1 MMVVPISAGVISLKD
16 PDNKKYIKL
25 GVTGVAVIVVS
36 LLFFFL
42 MFRLPE
48 LSRFLAVVAGIL
60 TPFLY
65 GAVIAYVLA
74 PVCNRF
80 EGLLAGIP
88 PLKEK
93 QGLRSALSI
102 MLSLALAVLIIW
114 ALVMLVIPQVW
125 ESIVAIANAIPGQLA
140 NANRWLHRVL
150 EDQPQLQTLW
160 DSVYSTAVEKFNEW
174 MQTGLMPTVNTLIT
188 QITTQLAAFF
198 SVLKNLFLG
207 VLISIYFLASR
218 KVFAVQARMALYGVF
233 PRRAASLIE
242 DEFHYA
248 DKMFNGF
255 LMGKLVDSAIIG
267 LICFAATSL
276 MGFESAALISVVVGV
291 TNIIPFFGPFIGAIP
306 SALLLLLE
314 NPMHCVYFLVFIV
327 ILQQVDGNLIG
338 PKILGNTTGLSSFW
352 VLFSILLFGGLWGIV
367 GMIVGVPLFAVIYD
381 IARRLIRFGLKKH
394 GSADL
399 LAEPNKDI
407 APSGGPEKKE

>member
-1 MMVVPISAGVISLKD
+1 MRD

-25 GVTGVAVIVVS
+25 GVTIVAVIAVGL
-36 LLFFFL
+36 LLFFL
-42 MFRLPE
+42 LFRLPE
-48 LSRFLAVVAGIL
+48 LSRYLAVVVGIL

-65 GAVIAYVLA
+65 GAVIAYVLS
-74 PVCNRF
+74 PLCNRL
-80 EGLLAGIP
+80 EALLAKVP
-88 PLKEK
+88 PLAEK
-93 QGLRSALSI
+93 KGLRSAAAIL
-102 MLSLALAVLIIW
+102 LSLVLAILVIW

-140 NANRWLHRVL
+140 NANRWLHKVL

-160 DSVYSTAVEKFNEW
+160 DSVYSTAVNKFNEW

-207 VLISIYFLASR
+207 ILISIYFLASR
-218 KVFAVQARMALYGVF
+218 KLFAVQAKMVLYGVF
-233 PRRAASLIE
+233 PRRAAALIE
-242 DEFHYA
+242 DEVHYA

-255 LMGKLVDSAIIG
+255 LLGKLVDSAIIG
-267 LICFAATSL
+267 VICFAFTSL

-314 NPMHCVYFLVFIV
+314 NPMHCLYFLIFIV

-352 VLFSILLFGGLWGIV
+352 VLFSILLFGGLWGIL

-381 IARRLIRFGLKKH
+381 IARRLIRFGLDKH
-394 GSADL
+394 GNADM
-399 LAEPNKDI
+399 LAEYDEEN
-407 APSGGPEKKE
+407 APAGGSEEKK

>member
-1 MMVVPISAGVISLKD
+1 MKD

-25 GVTGVAVIVVS
+25 GVTIIAVIAVGL
-36 LLFFFL
+36 LLFFL
-42 MFRLPE
+42 LFRLPE
-48 LSRFLAVVAGIL
+48 LSRYLAVVVGIL

-65 GAVIAYVLA
+65 GAVIAYVLS
-74 PVCNRF
+74 PLCNRL
-80 EGLLAGIP
+80 EALLARIP
-88 PLKEK
+88 PLAEK
-93 QGLRSALSI
+93 KGLRSAAAI
-102 MLSLALAVLIIW
+102 VLALALALLIIW

-125 ESIVAIANAIPGQLA
+125 DSIVAIANAIPGQLA

-150 EDQPQLQTLW
+150 EDQPQLQSLW
-160 DSVYSTAVEKFNEW
+160 DSVYSAAVNKFNEW
-174 MQTGLMPTVNTLIT
+174 MTTGLMPTVNTLIT

-207 VLISIYFLASR
+207 ILISIYFLASR
-218 KVFAVQARMALYGVF
+218 KLFAVQAKMVLYGVF
-233 PRRAASLIE
+233 PRRAAALIE

-255 LMGKLVDSAIIG
+255 LLGKLVDSAIIG
-267 LICFAATSL
+267 IICFAATSL

-314 NPMHCVYFLVFIV
+314 NPMHCVYFLIFIV

-352 VLFSILLFGGLWGIV
+352 VLFSILLFGGLWGIL

-381 IARRLIRFGLKKH
+381 IARRLIRFGLVRH
-394 GSADL
+394 GSGEM
-399 LAEPNKDI
+399 LAEFDAGHPEDSPS
-407 APSGGPEKKE
+407 APPEAPAPEGSQEPKA